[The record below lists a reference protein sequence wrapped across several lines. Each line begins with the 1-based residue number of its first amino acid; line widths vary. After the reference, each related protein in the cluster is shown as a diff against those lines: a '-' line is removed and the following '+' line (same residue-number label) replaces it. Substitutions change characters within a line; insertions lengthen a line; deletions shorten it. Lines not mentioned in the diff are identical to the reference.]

1 MIDGLKFVATVNL
14 PPGMVAL
21 IRGVNVVCIIRR
33 IGEPIEDAEFDVIV
47 LNSVDARE
55 MQSCFEGVL

>member
-1 MIDGLKFVATVNL
+1 MNL